1 MAKKPRIAK
10 IGNYLVDEDK
20 ALVRNKADRIISK
33 VKMQAKARDVD
44 GTGRKRFT
52 VFGMSYQQKR
62 EAEKVVAAGFG
73 NDRRSIGRTLRSGL
87 NPYAKNAF

>member
-10 IGNYLVDEDK
+10 LGDYRVDEDK
-20 ALVRNKADRIISK
+20 ALVRNKADRMTSK

-44 GTGRKRFT
+44 GTGLKRFT
-52 VFGMSYQQKR
+52 VFGRTYQQKR
-62 EAEKVVAAGFG
+62 EAESVVAAGFG
-73 NDRRSIGRTLRSGL
+73 NDRRSLGRSLRRGL